1 MFKQLLFLALLSSCN
16 NSSVSSVDSSVFTWT
31 GGTLFSD
38 PILVNSKDI
47 HLDSGHLLGQSVV
60 FEGKVV
66 SKGDYNTHFVLS
78 DKLGRM
84 IVVLTDLNDKKLV
97 ALKQSKNIKVLGVV
111 ERKSKGYPYI
121 SARALNY

>member
-1 MFKQLLFLALLSSCN
+1 MLKLILTLALLNSCS
-16 NSSVSSVDSSVFTWT
+16 NSNVASIDSSVFKWT

-60 FEGKVV
+60 FEGNVV

-78 DKLGRM
+78 DNLGRM
-84 IVVLTDLNDKKLV
+84 IIVLTDLNDKHLV
-97 ALKQSKNIKVLGVV
+97 SLNPSEKIKVLGVV

>member
-1 MFKQLLFLALLSSCN
+1 MFKLILILAFLSSCD
-16 NSSVSSVDSSVFTWT
+16 NSNLSAVDSSVFQWT

-60 FEGKVV
+60 FEGKVI

-78 DKLGRM
+78 DSLGRM
-84 IVVLTDLNDKKLV
+84 IVVLTNLNDDKLDGLHV
-97 ALKQSKNIKVLGVV
+97 KN
-111 ERKSKGYPYI
+111 
-121 SARALNY
+121 